1 MSFMSEAPPA
11 AETGME
17 GEEPVVEEAAPSEEE
32 VRIEGLANALEELI
46 AAHGERGLECA
57 PAYCAYARALLCK
70 AQAESDPFGG
80 AMKKEKEEGGGS
92 AEDDD
97 DDEEG
102 EGEEES
108 DDLELAFQCLE
119 VARLIY
125 ENAGESHG
133 MALAGVLESLGEVA
147 MENEMWEDAIQELDA
162 SLTIKSKLLPPAD
175 RELAHLHYQLAT
187 AAVARVEKARH
198 DASQPVSIPLPDAD
212 PPPTPEACAAAIAT
226 YQAKAVAHYGH
237 AASVL
242 EQHLAGM
249 RAKEGGEESEGV
261 AEVAELLG
269 EVRAKVEEVSQLAS
283 GSADGEGSASVG
295 APSANDAA
303 AGSGA
308 EAAGS
313 TTTIGFG
320 APPPK
325 TASGKMPLETTTI
338 GFGNAPAAP
347 AASSGFA
354 APTTAA
360 VKDLG
365 VVGRG
370 AKRIRLD

>member
-1 MSFMSEAPPA
+1 
-11 AETGME
+11 
-17 GEEPVVEEAAPSEEE
+17 
-32 VRIEGLANALEELI
+32 
-46 AAHGERGLECA
+46 
-57 PAYCAYARALLCK
+57 
-70 AQAESDPFGG
+70 
-80 AMKKEKEEGGGS
+80 
-92 AEDDD
+92 
-97 DDEEG
+97 
-102 EGEEES
+102 
-108 DDLELAFQCLE
+108 
-119 VARLIY
+119 
-125 ENAGESHG
+125 
-133 MALAGVLESLGEVA
+133 

-283 GSADGEGSASVG
+283 GSADGSSDRV
-295 APSANDAA
+295 
-303 AGSGA
+303 
-308 EAAGS
+308 
-313 TTTIGFG
+313 
-320 APPPK
+320 
-325 TASGKMPLETTTI
+325 
-338 GFGNAPAAP
+338 PAAP
-347 AASSGFA
+347 APPLEEGFRLLLA
-354 APTTAA
+354 HLPPWARHARRSVIVGP
-360 VKDLG
+360 
-365 VVGRG
+365 GRG
-370 AKRIRLD
+370 S